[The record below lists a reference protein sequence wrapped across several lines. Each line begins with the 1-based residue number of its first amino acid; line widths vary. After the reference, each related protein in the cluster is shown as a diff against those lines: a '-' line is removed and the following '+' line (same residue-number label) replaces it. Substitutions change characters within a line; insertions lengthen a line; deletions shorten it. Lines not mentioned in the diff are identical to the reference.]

1 MRSWI
6 GGEAPWTSRRRKA
19 AILRRR
25 GRLESPCASPA
36 TTARG
41 TRALCVL
48 EVAGWPS
55 SSCASE
61 QLERL
66 GALLGVIGQRWQ
78 DDEASELSGQ
88 MEEVGAGCQG
98 APQMTRQKD
107 SSVRTTMGV

>member
-1 MRSWI
+1 
-6 GGEAPWTSRRRKA
+6 
-19 AILRRR
+19 
-25 GRLESPCASPA
+25 
-36 TTARG
+36 
-41 TRALCVL
+41 VL

-55 SSCASE
+55 SSCAS
-61 QLERL
+61 ERL